1 MKLPFCIVLLI
12 AFACAVPAEARLSTC
27 KGAKR
32 CTSHVQCDVCANELF
47 CSSGKCTSTLNEAGG
62 TTRYRSRHTRFGAGK
77 DAGDR
82 GEPGRIK
89 NNALM
94 RTAKKLKKRTLRKRR
109 AQRKRHFNLPQYR
122 VRVIEQCPP
131 QLACLVTCSS
141 CTSHLHSFGVGLTL
155 VSLAFE
161 VPLQSSP
168 ARWLAAA
175 HSALKEKNGSL
186 RARMQY
192 RLPVLDLL
200 TKFWSRCLIRLR
212 VKCAPQQ
219 FNRCQQLSRSKP
231 RCHGVSAQ
239 EAPARSP
246 GAGSA
251 TNGQAQGARLWAPE
265 AGGAAKPEETTEG
278 RGLHCARGFNVSS
291 PPQPP

>member
-1 MKLPFCIVLLI
+1 MGREGEPGIQTFLRQDVESSKNRRPWPGRPARFTLKPASFSFPEPPRPKMKLLFCIVLLI
-12 AFACAVPAEARLSTC
+12 AFACAVPAEARLSTCTC

-82 GEPGRIK
+82 GESWRIK

-161 VPLQSSP
+161 VHLQSSP
-168 ARWLAAA
+168 SRWLAAA
-175 HSALKEKNGSL
+175 HSALKEKKTRQPSCTH
-186 RARMQY
+186 A
-192 RLPVLDLL
+192 
-200 TKFWSRCLIRLR
+200 
-212 VKCAPQQ
+212 
-219 FNRCQQLSRSKP
+219 RSKIAC
-231 RCHGVSAQ
+231 RCW
-239 EAPARSP
+239 
-246 GAGSA
+246 
-251 TNGQAQGARLWAPE
+251 T
-265 AGGAAKPEETTEG
+265 
-278 RGLHCARGFNVSS
+278 C
-291 PPQPP
+291 